1 MVSRMGDERLRDD
14 YAARTARGEVRLGL
28 FKKILRIMTF
38 GYLRRPRSRRV
49 EDADSDF
56 ERFNNMNRDELTSAI
71 AQQYDKIDRG

>member
-14 YAARTARGEVRLGL
+14 YAARTARGEVRRGL
-28 FKKILRIMTF
+28 FGKILRIMTF
-38 GYLRRPRSRRV
+38 GYLRRPRSGRV